1 MFEKH
6 EELKLT
12 YQELKEIE
20 GYENVTEEE
29 ATEIINIVS
38 MLSVMVYNTC
48 KNKEVKSISYEW
60 RIV

>member
-29 ATEIINIVS
+29 ATEIIDIVS
-38 MLSVMVYNTC
+38 MLSIMVYNTC
-48 KNKEVKSISYEW
+48 KNKEVKNTGYE
-60 RIV
+60 

>member
-1 MFEKH
+1 MFEEH

-20 GYENVTEEE
+20 GYENVTEEA
-29 ATEIINIVS
+29 ATEIIDIVS

-48 KNKEVKSISYEW
+48 KNKKVKNTGYE
-60 RIV
+60 

>member
-29 ATEIINIVS
+29 ATEIIDIVS

-48 KNKEVKSISYEW
+48 KNKKVKNTGYE
-60 RIV
+60 

>member
-1 MFEKH
+1 MFEEH

-12 YQELKEIE
+12 YQELKDIE

-29 ATEIINIVS
+29 ATEIIDIVS

-48 KNKEVKSISYEW
+48 KNKKVKNTGYE
-60 RIV
+60 

>member
-1 MFEKH
+1 MFEEH

-29 ATEIINIVS
+29 ATEIIDIVS

-48 KNKEVKSISYEW
+48 KNKKVKNTGYE
-60 RIV
+60 